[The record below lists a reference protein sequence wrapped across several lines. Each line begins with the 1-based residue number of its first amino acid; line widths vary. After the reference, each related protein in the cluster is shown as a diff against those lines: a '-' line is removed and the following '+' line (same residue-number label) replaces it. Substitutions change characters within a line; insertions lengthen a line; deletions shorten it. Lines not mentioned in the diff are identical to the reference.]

1 MPQIEAHLNKS
12 KSPWFAGGDEPT
24 GADFMMS
31 FPLELLYE
39 EKPSLLGPK
48 TQEFVK
54 FVQQR

>member
-1 MPQIEAHLNKS
+1 
-12 KSPWFAGGDEPT
+12 
-24 GADFMMS
+24 MMS